1 MAKDKDAAF
10 REYRKFILLV
20 RTPLLLGL
28 CLLVLSAAFFV
39 LFKEVAKVSTA
50 LAFVLIAVGVAGYV
64 SRRRKRRE

>member
-10 REYRKFILLV
+10 REYRNFVLLV

-28 CLLVLSAAFFV
+28 CLLVASV
-39 LFKEVAKVSTA
+39 LFIILFGRVAVISTA
-50 LAFVLIAVGVAGYV
+50 VALVLIAVGAAGYA